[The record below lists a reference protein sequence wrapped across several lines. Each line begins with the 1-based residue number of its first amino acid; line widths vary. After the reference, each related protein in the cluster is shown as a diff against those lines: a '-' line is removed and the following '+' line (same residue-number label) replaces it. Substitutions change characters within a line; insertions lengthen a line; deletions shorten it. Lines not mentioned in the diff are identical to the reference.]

1 MRDALGLLQNPC
13 CCRAF
18 ALLYFAK
25 DCNCGL
31 KGQSFAMHYGRA
43 IVRSVGFALLCGTAV
58 AARAETFLIQ
68 ADESGHEATIKIPVG
83 AVATLSANSCESLTA
98 GDPGAESMR
107 LSGDVLISIAGS
119 AQPIE
124 IKADKIVLELTADEL
139 PEHKKPKVGD
149 SVSQKLLSS
158 STILAGANHSQVF
171 LGNVV
176 FNLQTASGPVEIK
189 ADRVE
194 HQMTEHGAT
203 EAGA

>member
-1 MRDALGLLQNPC
+1 
-13 CCRAF
+13 
-18 ALLYFAK
+18 
-25 DCNCGL
+25 
-31 KGQSFAMHYGRA
+31 MHYARA
-43 IVRSVGFALLCGTAV
+43 IVKVVGLVLLCTAAV

-119 AQPIE
+119 AQPIQ

-139 PEHKKPKVGD
+139 PEHKKPARGD
-149 SVSQKLLSS
+149 SVSQQVLSS
-158 STILAGANHSQVF
+158 STILTGANHSQVF

-176 FNLQTASGPVEIK
+176 FNLQTASGPIEIK

-194 HQMTEHGAT
+194 HQVTEHGKS